1 MEVFEEKLSEIIVRA
16 KNLNQNVETPQMGV
30 FNITSEELVKMPS
43 AFGEFDV
50 LKV

>member
-30 FNITSEELVKMPS
+30 INITSS
-43 AFGEFDV
+43 FDY
-50 LKV
+50 LTKNYKGNSFFLYN